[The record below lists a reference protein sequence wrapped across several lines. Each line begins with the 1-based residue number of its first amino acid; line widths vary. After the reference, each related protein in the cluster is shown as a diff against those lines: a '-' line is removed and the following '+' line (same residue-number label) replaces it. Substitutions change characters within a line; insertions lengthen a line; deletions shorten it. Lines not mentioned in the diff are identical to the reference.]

1 MYSIAFIN
9 NEETPGTMRG
19 NMVEDER
26 GRDRKGHLLYGF
38 HLHDIP
44 EKANY
49 RERKKAELPLPGKEH
64 GERGLTFKKHEG
76 HLG

>member
-26 GRDRKGHLLYGF
+26 GRDRKGHSLYGF
-38 HLHDIP
+38 IY
-44 EKANY
+44 KTFQKKQIIG
-49 RERKKAELPLPGKEH
+49 RERRQSFRFQGRSM
-64 GERGLTFKKHEG
+64 GREG
-76 HLG
+76 